1 MGQTSLDG
9 SERYQ
14 WADRRPGVLVRPLP
28 LCGAALTNAPPFMRC
43 PVFCQPLSPPP
54 APSPPAKV
62 PQPLS
67 ESFSPQSLKPRP
79 RKPPPL
85 DLPPLGHLSW
95 TPLKIPGFCPREAA
109 RGGRRLSPLIS
120 LFCQGP
126 SVAKPLSMP
135 I

>member
-54 APSPPAKV
+54 
-62 PQPLS
+62 
-67 ESFSPQSLKPRP
+67 
-79 RKPPPL
+79 PPPL
-85 DLPPLGHLSW
+85 LLKSRSLS
-95 TPLKIPGFCPREAA
+95 LSH
-109 RGGRRLSPLIS
+109 SPLS
-120 LFCQGP
+120 R
-126 SVAKPLSMP
+126 
-135 I
+135 